1 MDGPLT
7 TAEPPPVSASDDF
20 FLGGCIVCIAAH
32 RGFLVRRVPFWHKCV
47 LRKPRGLDLKE
58 TAGEEIL
65 CARGLK
71 GHLPAAKHAGGL
83 PTGIIRVLQ
92 FAPKSGDGP
101 TRRDKEKQMVIDSP
115 EAVDGEI
122 VTTIKT
128 FRDSPI

>member
-1 MDGPLT
+1 M
-7 TAEPPPVSASDDF
+7 
-20 FLGGCIVCIAAH
+20 
-32 RGFLVRRVPFWHKCV
+32 RRVPFWHKCV

-115 EAVDGEI
+115 EAVDGGI